1 MRYMKKRDRYK
12 RDIEKES
19 DREVMKKIKRERGEE
34 GEKKIERD
42 IAREYER

>member
-19 DREVMKKIKRERGEE
+19 DREVMKKRKRER
-34 GEKKIERD
+34 EKDRER
-42 IAREYER
+42 ERYSKRV